1 MAQLSKLPTHEEVC
15 KNRAYEC
22 RHCSRRFK
30 SEFELRKHELVFH
43 RDKVVLKR
51 NRGTVG
57 TAPIDDADAMAEAE
71 AESKASATLVSQ
83 RLKCHVLDIETTHK
97 GTHEANEIIEV
108 AIVALDMTPGLE
120 EPSLETIYNRR
131 FKPDNPPQHDA
142 Y

>member
-1 MAQLSKLPTHEEVC
+1 MAQLSKLPAHEEVC

-22 RHCSRRFK
+22 RHCQRRFK
-30 SEFELRKHELVFH
+30 SDFELRKHELVFH
-43 RDKVVLKR
+43 RDMVVLKR

-57 TAPIDDADAMAEAE
+57 TATVDDAKAEAE
-71 AESKASATLVSQ
+71 TEPKASESLISQ
-83 RLKCHVLDIETTHK
+83 RLICHVLDIETTHK

-120 EPSLETIYNRR
+120 EPSLQTIYSRR